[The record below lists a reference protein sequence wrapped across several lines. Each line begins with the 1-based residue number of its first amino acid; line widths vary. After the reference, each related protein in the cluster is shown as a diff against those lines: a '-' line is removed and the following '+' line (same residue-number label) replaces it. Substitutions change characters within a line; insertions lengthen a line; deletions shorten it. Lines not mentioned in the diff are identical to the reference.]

1 MQVKTYNHN
10 NFSENPIVHDI
21 LRFRISEIENA
32 CFDKVPTQSDVLTY
46 LRAAG
51 WDEKVRTGIN
61 CSHSIDGLLDG
72 VGAVICFGHAQAAF
86 QKLLVLQSLHMDRKL
101 TEAIIITQ
109 TVKTA
114 RIRHIQSKKDK
125 SNIGNGNGNRITME
139 NFTSAMEYY
148 SRFITVP
155 LTIVGIEYE
164 WKN

>member
-10 NFSENPIVHDI
+10 DFSENPIVHDI

-109 TVKTA
+109 TGKT
-114 RIRHIQSKKDK
+114 
-125 SNIGNGNGNRITME
+125 E
-139 NFTSAMEYY
+139 
-148 SRFITVP
+148 
-155 LTIVGIEYE
+155 
-164 WKN
+164 